1 MFHKTAQSL
10 LTSKISSS
18 LSQGSVTAGNK
29 GSVGE
34 ETEGIGLNR
43 FTDLE
48 AGILNSTLEWFGR
61 KPSDKRVGLM
71 KKHRY

>member
-1 MFHKTAQSL
+1 MVKRL
-10 LTSKISSS
+10 R
-18 LSQGSVTAGNK
+18 
-29 GSVGE
+29 
-34 ETEGIGLNR
+34 GIGLNR

-61 KPSDKRVGLM
+61 KPSDQRVGLR